1 MRKKQ
6 AMTAIRLIVLAI
18 TLLFSVSANAQTSQ
32 TAPWFKWKSKVNSQ
46 IVCSQTAPGDN
57 WERESG
63 PYTDARCDTLVT
75 K

>member
-1 MRKKQ
+1 MASMRS
-6 AMTAIRLIVLAI
+6 IVIAVA
-18 TLLFSVSANAQTSQ
+18 LLFSVSAAAQTAQS
-32 TAPWFKWKSKVNSQ
+32 APWYKWKSKVNSQ

-63 PYTDARCDTLVT
+63 PYTDSRCDTLVN

>member
-1 MRKKQ
+1 
-6 AMTAIRLIVLAI
+6 MTSIKGVVLAI
-18 TLLFSVSANAQTSQ
+18 ALLLLVSANGQTGEP
-32 TAPWFKWKSKVNSQ
+32 APWYKWKSRVNNQ

-63 PYTDARCDTLVT
+63 PYTDSHCDTLVN